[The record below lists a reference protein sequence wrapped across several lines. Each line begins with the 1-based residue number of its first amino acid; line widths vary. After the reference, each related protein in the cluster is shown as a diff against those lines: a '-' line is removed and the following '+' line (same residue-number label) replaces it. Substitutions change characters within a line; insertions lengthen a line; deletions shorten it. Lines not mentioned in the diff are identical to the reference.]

1 MRTRIDSYALSD
13 VGLQRDNNEDAYEA
27 VQDASLYIVADGMGG
42 HASGHVAS
50 QLAVQSIREYITELA
65 QQPEHTYT
73 FPVPGRYGPP
83 ERLLSN
89 AIQWANERLFIE
101 SMKERELEGMG
112 TTVVCVMDFQNVLV
126 IGHVGDSRIYRSRG
140 GALEQITR
148 DHSLLN
154 HYIDQG
160 KITSP
165 EEIENFQNG
174 NVIVRA
180 LGLKDYVDPEIT
192 VIGKEPGD
200 HYLLCTD
207 GLTDLVDDWIIAN
220 VLDGNADQLNLACDA
235 LVRLANEA
243 GGKDNCTVMILHVV
257 PESVSDDAQETAE
270 LDEPSEPTPTSVD
283 AMEDSVSVGEEA
295 DVESD
300 EVEPLVDEPSPWQC
314 DEATPVNVS
323 AMDDEDAALG
333 S

>member
-1 MRTRIDSYALSD
+1 MSTRIDSYALSD

-27 VQDASLYIVADGMGG
+27 IQEAHLYIVADGMGG
-42 HASGHVAS
+42 HASGQVAS
-50 QLAVQSIREYITELA
+50 QLAVKSIREYVTVRA
-65 QQPEHTYT
+65 QTPDHSFT

-101 SMKERELEGMG
+101 SMKERECEGMG
-112 TTVVCVMDFQNVLV
+112 TTVVCVMDFQNVMV
-126 IGHVGDSRIYRSRG
+126 MGHVGDSRIYRYRHG
-140 GALEQITR
+140 TFKQITR

-160 KITSP
+160 KITSQD
-165 EEIENFQNG
+165 EIDNFENG

-192 VIGKEPGD
+192 VIGKEPD
-200 HYLLCTD
+200 DYYLLCTD

-220 VLDGNADQLNLACDA
+220 VLDGNGDHLDQACNA

-243 GGKDNCTVMILHVV
+243 GGKDNCTVMLLHVV
-257 PESVSDDAQETAE
+257 ADQVSATSSESDDLE
-270 LDEPSEPTPTSVD
+270 EPLEPTPTSVK
-283 AMEDSVSVGEEA
+283 AMDDTDISEGGPAVAMDETDSSAVDEDPQLQ
-295 DVESD
+295 D
-300 EVEPLVDEPSPWQC
+300 EV
-314 DEATPVNVS
+314 TPVNIP
-323 AMDDEDAALG
+323 AMDSEDA
-333 S
+333 